1 MPVLSF
7 LAAAGLAL
15 IALLFVANATLE
27 PGSPPIVTSE
37 RVGLPKSW
45 QPDPVQTLVRAPAP
59 EPDMTSPAVLA
70 AQPKVAAEALTP
82 PNKKKHVTRKRSPD
96 DHYQQIQAWS
106 WDRDRGPFRGGG
118 FFSFGRF

>member
-1 MPVLSF
+1 MPIF
-7 LAAAGLAL
+7 KYFL
-15 IALLFVANATLE
+15 IAGAVLVGLFYLADATLE
-27 PGSPPIVTSE
+27 KGVSPVVTSE

-59 EPDMTSPAVLA
+59 EPDMTSSAVLA
-70 AQPKVAAEALTP
+70 AQPKAAAEVLTSP
-82 PNKKKHVTRKRSPD
+82 KKKHVTRKRSPD
-96 DHYQQIQAWS
+96 DHYQQNQAWS

>member
-1 MPVLSF
+1 MPIFKYFVIAGAVLVGLF
-7 LAAAGLAL
+7 YLAD
-15 IALLFVANATLE
+15 ATLE
-27 PGSPPIVTSE
+27 KGASPVVTSE

-59 EPDMTSPAVLA
+59 EPDMTSSAVLA
-70 AQPKVAAEALTP
+70 AQPKAAAEVLTSP
-82 PNKKKHVTRKRSPD
+82 KKKHVTRKRSPD
-96 DHYQQIQAWS
+96 EQNQAWS